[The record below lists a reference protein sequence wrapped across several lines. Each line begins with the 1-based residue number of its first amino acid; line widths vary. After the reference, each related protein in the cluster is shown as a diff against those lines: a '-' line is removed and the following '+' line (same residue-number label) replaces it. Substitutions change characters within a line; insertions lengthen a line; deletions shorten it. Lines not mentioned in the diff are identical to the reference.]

1 LLSLTFGSSKP
12 AIAMNADNSNLP
24 FDPEDEAE
32 AEERQ
37 RSRQLWFTTR
47 GRMIANVI
55 SIAIAA
61 TALVALLLYN
71 LGAGSR

>member
-24 FDPEDEAE
+24 FDPEDE